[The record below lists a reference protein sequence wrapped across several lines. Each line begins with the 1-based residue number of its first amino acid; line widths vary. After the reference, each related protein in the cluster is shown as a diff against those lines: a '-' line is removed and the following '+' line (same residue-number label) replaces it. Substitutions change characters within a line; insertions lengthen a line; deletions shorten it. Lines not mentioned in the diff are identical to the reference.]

1 MSSAATTLKTSD
13 VENTTS
19 AFVRW
24 YVLGMMVLVYTLS
37 IADRYVV
44 STVLDSIKADL
55 HLTDEGVAFL
65 TAWPLALFYVFL
77 GFPLSY
83 LLDRFNRRNIVAIS
97 LAVWSAMTMLCGAAT
112 TSLQFAISRIGVGV
126 GEAGGT
132 PGANSI
138 LSDYFPAFR
147 RPMALTIFSLGA
159 PLGAWL
165 SYQFAGAIAVKYGWH
180 AVFWVLGA
188 PGLVV
193 GLLVYLT
200 IREPKRGQ
208 LDHSSEEA
216 APGVLE
222 TGKFLWQQ
230 RSAVH
235 VMLASALTALWGW
248 GLIYW
253 TPAFLQRTYHLDA
266 GQAGDVTGNMHL
278 YAGSLATIATGWLLA
293 KPAFNDPRRI
303 VWFMGAI
310 IGVATFAAI
319 GIYWTDSLPVAK
331 ALFWVFI
338 PSIYFYIGPCFGIL
352 NNLAMPR
359 MRAMFCAATLFVANV
374 GNLVIAP
381 ILIGRLSVWFSVDGF
396 GDAASLRLAMLCLA
410 PVGFWATF
418 HYFWSAR
425 GLVRDQERAT
435 GIKI

>member
-1 MSSAATTLKTSD
+1 MSNAATTLKVGD

-19 AFVRW
+19 AAVRW
-24 YVLGMMVLVYTLS
+24 YVLVMMVLVYTLS

-44 STVLDSIKADL
+44 STVLDAIKADL
-55 HLTDEGVAFL
+55 HLTDNGVALL
-65 TAWPLALFYVFL
+65 TAWPLAIFYVFL
-77 GFPLSY
+77 GFPISY
-83 LLDRFNRRNIVAIS
+83 LLDRFNRRNIVAWS
-97 LAVWSAMTMLCGAAT
+97 LAIWSAMTILCGSAK
-112 TSLQFAISRIGVGV
+112 TSLQFAVSRIGVGI

-147 RPMALTIFSLGA
+147 RPMALTVFSLGA

-165 SYQFAGAIAVKYGWH
+165 SYQFAGAVAVRYGWH

-208 LDHSSEEA
+208 LDHTA
-216 APGVLE
+216 DGPAPSVVE
-222 TGKFLWQQ
+222 TARFLWQQ

-235 VMLASALTALWGW
+235 VMVGSALTALWGW

-253 TPAFLQRTYHLDA
+253 TPAFLQRTYLLNSA
-266 GQAGDVTGNMHL
+266 EAGDITGNMHL
-278 YAGSLATIATGWLLA
+278 YGGSIATVFTGWLIA
-293 KPAFNDPRRI
+293 RPVFNDPRRI
-303 VWFMGAI
+303 VWFMGTI
-310 IGVATFAAI
+310 IGIATCASI
-319 GIYWTDSLPVAK
+319 GIYWTHSLPVAK
-331 ALFWVFI
+331 ALFWIFI
-338 PSIYFYIGPCFGIL
+338 PAIYFYIGPCFGIL

-381 ILIGRLSVWFSVDGF
+381 IMIGWLSDQFDSRHA

-410 PVGFWATF
+410 PVGFWATL
-418 HYFWSAR
+418 HYFLSTPQ
-425 GLVRDQERAT
+425 LVADQQRAT
-435 GIKI
+435 GIRI